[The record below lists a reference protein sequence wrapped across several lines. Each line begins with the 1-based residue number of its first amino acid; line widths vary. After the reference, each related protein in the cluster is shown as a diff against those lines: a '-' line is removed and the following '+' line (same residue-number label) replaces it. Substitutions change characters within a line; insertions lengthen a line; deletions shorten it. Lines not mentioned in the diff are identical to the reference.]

1 RAAKDRPSKADAE
14 RLGKIMKVVHS
25 DRLQACG
32 RQQQCTNNFIGVFK
46 IPSLTLAKGW
56 GFFYPI

>member
-1 RAAKDRPSKADAE
+1 
-14 RLGKIMKVVHS
+14 LGKIMKVVHS